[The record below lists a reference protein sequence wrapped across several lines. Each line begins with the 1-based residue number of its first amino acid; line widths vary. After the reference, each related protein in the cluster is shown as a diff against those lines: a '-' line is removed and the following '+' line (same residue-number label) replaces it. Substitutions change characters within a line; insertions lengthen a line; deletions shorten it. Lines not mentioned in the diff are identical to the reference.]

1 MYDKL
6 DSIAV
11 GMSRCLLK
19 VVSALALFASVNT
32 TTVADEP
39 SAAKWR
45 SSQLEVINEKLQSVD
60 SEETR
65 LELLAQ
71 RTWLRRWEPGEM
83 SKMPTS
89 SSATEDDDEKG
100 DRELVEEPLLA
111 NLKRPEGVAKQ
122 EWQRL
127 IALQAG
133 LRQIDTNEER
143 KENLREIIPA
153 SQRFVDALSEA
164 LVPSARP
171 HATPVEQLNTD
182 RDWVLAYAR
191 YRLGRALAYRE
202 IPVVRERWPIEDPV
216 AYQRRLYEVY
226 RQLNEQTGG
235 PRAEFIL
242 LEDRMLRR
250 SGEKGLALEL
260 LEKHQGSIDVKW
272 YLKKRRDLLQ
282 ELGWEPPYRE
292 AAKIYF
298 DAGYRDDP

>member
-1 MYDKL
+1 M
-6 DSIAV
+6 
-11 GMSRCLLK
+11 
-19 VVSALALFASVNT
+19 VSTLALFVSVNT

-39 SAAKWR
+39 SASKWR
-45 SSQLEVINEKLQSVD
+45 SSQLDGINERLQSVD
-60 SEETR
+60 SEQTR

-71 RTWLRRWEPGEM
+71 QAWLRRWEPGEM
-83 SKMPTS
+83 SQMPTTS
-89 SSATEDDDEKG
+89 SVRWDDDEQGESK
-100 DRELVEEPLLA
+100 LVQEPLL
-111 NLKRPEGVAKQ
+111 LDLTRPEGVAKQ

-127 IALQAG
+127 IALQAV
-133 LRQIDTNEER
+133 LRQIDTNENR
-143 KENLREIIPA
+143 KESLREIIPA

-164 LVPSARP
+164 LASSTRP
-171 HATPVEQLNTD
+171 HATPVKQLNTD
-182 RDWVLAYAR
+182 TDWVLAYAR

-202 IPVVRERWPIEDPV
+202 IPVVRERWPIEDPD

-250 SGEKGLALEL
+250 SGQKGLALEL